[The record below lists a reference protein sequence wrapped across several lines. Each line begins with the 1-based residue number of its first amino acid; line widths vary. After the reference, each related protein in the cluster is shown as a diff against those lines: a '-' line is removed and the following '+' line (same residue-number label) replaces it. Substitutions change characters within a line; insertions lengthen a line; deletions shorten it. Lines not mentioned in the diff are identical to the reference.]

1 MATKAS
7 DFKTRR
13 GRKQF
18 IPQQQVSGFPRVVNP
33 YQVSLIV
40 VAVWGK
46 EESGKGFDVALRGE
60 LVEGLDRYGPQS
72 AMNSGAVT

>member
-1 MATKAS
+1 MTTKAS

-13 GRKQF
+13 GRKRF
-18 IPQQQVSGFPRVVNP
+18 IPQQQVSGFPQVVNP

-40 VAVWGK
+40 VTVGGK

-60 LVEGLDRYGPQS
+60 LVEGLDRYGLQS